1 MASTLEKVTQERNDK
16 NNSQG
21 RSNKASYLNND
32 AELRK
37 IFGLT
42 KDLRVCLTRI
52 PHHLGSGGGFD
63 SFSCL
68 VKSDTYKETEFI
80 VKEEGRKQG
89 FDKKR
94 KAKTNKK
101 MDHTK
106 KRRTESVYN
115 TTVNG
120 GTNVTSSQL
129 VSSILPTSNVSHHN
143 ILRGRNKTRE
153 EKRSEVEH
161 CTHGNQEKG
170 TLSSNTAFEQS
181 HSFNKNYTEDIFP
194 MTPPELE
201 ETIRD
206 EKIRRLKQVL
216 REKEAALEEMRKKMH
231 QK

>member
-1 MASTLEKVTQERNDK
+1 MASTLEKVTQERNNRK
-16 NNSQG
+16 NSQG
-21 RSNKASYLNND
+21 RSNKAYLKND
-32 AELRK
+32 AELKK

-52 PHHLGSGGGFD
+52 PHHLGSGECFD
-63 SFSCL
+63 LFSNL
-68 VKSDTYKETEFI
+68 VKSDTYKETQFI

-94 KAKTNKK
+94 KAKTAKK

-106 KRRTESVYN
+106 KRKTENICN
-115 TTVNG
+115 TALNG
-120 GTNVTSSQL
+120 GTNVTGSQDF
-129 VSSILPTSNVSHHN
+129 SSILPTSDVSHCSN
-143 ILRGRNKTRE
+143 LSSLSKTRE
-153 EKRSEVEH
+153 EERPEIED
-161 CTHGNQEKG
+161 CTQENQEKG
-170 TLSSNTAFEQS
+170 TLSSSAAFEQS
-181 HSFNKNYTEDIFP
+181 HSFNKNYTDDIFP

-206 EKIRRLKQVL
+206 EKIRRLKQAL